1 MIYEKWRELNINPF
15 DIKFNNIKIKEII
28 SYPPAGNDVV
38 ECVCDVNSKLEN
50 VYIKIERSKVCDFVT
65 EVKHL
70 NYLLNNNIYLK
81 VPKVYESG
89 IFNEKNYMVLSKIDG
104 IRLSDIINKGVDLKT
119 KNSLLYK
126 YGKELSLIH
135 NIPSNKFEIA
145 KQRIINSYPKSDIYK
160 DLNNAK
166 ELEKYINYLHENE
179 PKIKFDTFIHG
190 DFHYGNILWRN
201 NEINGVIDWE
211 YSGKGFKEQDIAWA
225 CILRPGQKFMDNIDD
240 IKCFLDGYLEKGNFD
255 IGLFRWCLIN
265 GYCHFYLMN
274 ISNEDYKKKV
284 FELLEI
290 IKDFKM

>member
-1 MIYEKWRELNINPF
+1 MIYEKWRELNINPL
-15 DIKFNNIKIKEII
+15 DIKFNNIIIKKII

-38 ECVCDVNSKLEN
+38 ECVCDINSKEEN

-65 EVKHL
+65 EVNNL
-70 NYLLNNNIYLK
+70 NYLLNNNVYLK

-89 IFNEKNYMVLSKIDG
+89 IFNEKNYMVLSKVEG

-135 NIPSNKFEIA
+135 DIPINNFNIA
-145 KQRIINSYPKSDIYK
+145 KQRIINSCPKNDIYK
-160 DLNNAK
+160 DLSNVK
-166 ELEKYINYLHENE
+166 ELEKYIDYLKKNE
-179 PKIKFDTFIHG
+179 PEIEFDTFIHG
-190 DFHYGNILWRN
+190 DFHYGNILWKN

-255 IGLFRWCLIN
+255 KELFRWCLIN

-274 ISNEDYKKKV
+274 INNEDYKKKV
-284 FELLEI
+284 FELIEI